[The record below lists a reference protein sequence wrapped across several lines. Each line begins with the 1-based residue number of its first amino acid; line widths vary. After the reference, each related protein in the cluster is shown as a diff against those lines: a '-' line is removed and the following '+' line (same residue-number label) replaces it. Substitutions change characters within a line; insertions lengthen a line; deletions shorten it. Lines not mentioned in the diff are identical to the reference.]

1 MFDGDD
7 GGERKK
13 AVRRPPIHCHL
24 RGHEDF
30 LLDGHVLQLPRGGG
44 LPPLPGL
51 NDGRRYLGE
60 QRPRFEKPRSEPI
73 LHRIYQEANRKNRS
87 ANPKRSVDFRVRRG
101 PHTWIEIGELP
112 PVAATGTE
120 DNHKRAAAAAAARV
134 EEVQRAAIGGEQ
146 EPRNGAERR
155 RARGQRR
162 RRKDGELA
170 EHASAMLGLVA
181 KPLNTIYDKERSK
194 STETDPV
201 LEELIFIFM
210 FNYLKIK
217 LIQFTRA

>member
-1 MFDGDD
+1 METTAAN
-7 GGERKK
+7 ERKPFVVLRSTVISEATK
-13 AVRRPPIHCHL
+13 TSSSTAMFSSSRAVAGFRPCPGFTMGVATSVSSVRAL
-24 RGHEDF
+24 RSHDRSLSCTASIKKQTERTD
-30 LLDGHVLQLPRGGG
+30 QQTR
-44 LPPLPGL
+44 
-51 NDGRRYLGE
+51 NEASTLG
-60 QRPRFEKPRSEPI
+60 F
-73 LHRIYQEANRKNRS
+73 
-87 ANPKRSVDFRVRRG
+87 RRG
-101 PHTWIEIGELP
+101 PRTWIEIGELP

-120 DNHKRAAAAAAARV
+120 DNHKRAAAAAAAARV

-181 KPLNTIYDKERSK
+181 KPLNTIYDKERSE
-194 STETDPV
+194 STETDLV

-210 FNYLKIK
+210 FN
-217 LIQFTRA
+217 